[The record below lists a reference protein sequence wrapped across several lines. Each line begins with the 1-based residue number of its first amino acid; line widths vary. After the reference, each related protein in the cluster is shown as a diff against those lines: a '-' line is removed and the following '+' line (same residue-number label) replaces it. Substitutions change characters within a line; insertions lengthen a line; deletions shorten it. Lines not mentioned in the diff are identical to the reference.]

1 MNSGT
6 QNRVRPLSAMAASQA
21 GELWSARS
29 NRTAGANTCAATTAT
44 IPAIRAKCIHSV
56 PVRRTS
62 PDAGTGTGGA
72 RTVPDMT
79 APIPAV
85 ALVTAGCDAWHSSPG
100 KQRGSSYRS
109 VTNGSGA
116 EVCMTAGSS
125 EQGVRERTYTWADP
139 QVYIDAAQGRSGLEL
154 FQHLLETNT
163 PPPPISQTL
172 GFRLV
177 EVDKGLAVFAIEPA
191 EHLYNPIGSVHGGVY
206 ATLLDSA
213 AGCAV
218 HTTLAAGVN
227 YTSLDLSVKFLRSMT
242 PDGGEVRAIG
252 TVIHSGRRT
261 ALAEAK
267 MVDSKGRLL
276 ATATSSCLI
285 LNP

>member
-1 MNSGT
+1 
-6 QNRVRPLSAMAASQA
+6 V
-21 GELWSARS
+21 
-29 NRTAGANTCAATTAT
+29 
-44 IPAIRAKCIHSV
+44 
-56 PVRRTS
+56 
-62 PDAGTGTGGA
+62 
-72 RTVPDMT
+72 
-79 APIPAV
+79 
-85 ALVTAGCDAWHSSPG
+85 
-100 KQRGSSYRS
+100 
-109 VTNGSGA
+109 
-116 EVCMTAGSS
+116 TAGSS
-125 EQGVRERTYTWADP
+125 QESARERTYTWVDP

-154 FQHLLETNT
+154 FQHLLETDT

-177 EVDKGLAVFAIEPA
+177 EVGKGLAVFAIEPA

-218 HTTLAAGVN
+218 HTTLAAGVG
-227 YTSLDLSVKFLRSMT
+227 YTSLDLAVKFLRSMT

-252 TVIHSGRRT
+252 TVVHSGRRT